1 MEMHAAGSL
10 LTDHA
15 IAGQPVERGV
25 WSRTKW
31 LLNLIRSAV
40 DGVVRWQ
47 RHRRNI
53 GELQR
58 LDDRLLADI
67 GISRGEIEEGVR
79 LGRWGR
85 HNTDFDKLSIVV
97 E

>member
-1 MEMHAAGSL
+1 MKMHTAGSL

-15 IAGQPVERGV
+15 IAGQPMERDA
-25 WSRTKW
+25 WSRTKS
-31 LLNLIRSAV
+31 LLNLVRSVV
-40 DGVVRWQ
+40 DDVVRWQ

-79 LGRWGR
+79 LGRWGM
-85 HNTDFDKLSIVV
+85 HNAELDKLSIVV

>member
-1 MEMHAAGSL
+1 MKMHAAGSL

-15 IAGQPVERGV
+15 IAGPSMERGV
-25 WSRTKW
+25 WNRTKS
-31 LLNLIRSAV
+31 LLNLVRSAAY
-40 DGVVRWQ
+40 GVVRWRRQ
-47 RHRRNI
+47 RRNI

-67 GISRGEIEEGVR
+67 GISRSEIEEGVR
-79 LGRWGR
+79 LGRWSR
-85 HNTDFDKLSIVV
+85 HNPDLDKLHCVV